1 MVSKAMNIA
10 VDNLSLGY
18 DGHTLFEDVSFEV
31 QSGQKVC
38 IDGPSGCGKSSLLR
52 AMLGFVTPQR
62 GTIAI
67 DNQPVN
73 NKTVW
78 SLRHCI
84 GYVTQEPDLGSQSVL
99 ERIRQPFGYKA
110 NAHLEFN
117 MDTLEAY
124 LDQFK
129 LPRIL
134 LSKQTTDLSGGEKQ
148 RIAII
153 ISLLL
158 DRDLLLLDEP
168 TSALDKESKQVLR
181 DLLANLHKTIVFI
194 SHEDVLLDIKDM
206 TLQLQTAGG
215 CHA

>member
-1 MVSKAMNIA
+1 
-10 VDNLSLGY
+10 
-18 DGHTLFEDVSFEV
+18 
-31 QSGQKVC
+31 
-38 IDGPSGCGKSSLLR
+38 
-52 AMLGFVTPQR
+52 
-62 GTIAI
+62 
-67 DNQPVN
+67 
-73 NKTVW
+73 
-78 SLRHCI
+78 
-84 GYVTQEPDLGSQSVL
+84 
-99 ERIRQPFGYKA
+99 
-110 NAHLEFN
+110 
-117 MDTLEAY
+117 
-124 LDQFK
+124 

>member
-1 MVSKAMNIA
+1 MNISIN
-10 VDNLSLGY
+10 NLTLGY
-18 DGHTLFEDVSFEV
+18 DGHTLFKDLSFEV
-31 QSGQKVC
+31 ESGQKVC

-52 AMLGFVTPQR
+52 AMLGFVRPR
-62 GTIAI
+62 AGSITI
-67 DNQPVN
+67 DTQPVN
-73 NKTVW
+73 HKTVW

-153 ISLLL
+153 IALLL

-168 TSALDKESKQVLR
+168 TSALDKESKRVLR

>member
-1 MVSKAMNIA
+1 MNIN
-10 VDNLSLGY
+10 VDNLTLGY
-18 DGHTLFEDVSFEV
+18 DGHTLFKDLSFEIK
-31 QSGQKVC
+31 SGQKLC
-38 IDGPSGCGKSSLLR
+38 IDGPSGSGKSSLLR
-52 AMLGFVTPQR
+52 AMLGFVRPQS
-62 GTIAI
+62 GSITI

-73 NKTVW
+73 HKTVW

-99 ERIRQPFGYKA
+99 ERICQPFGYKA

-206 TLQLQTAGG
+206 TLQLQAAGG
-215 CHA
+215 FHA

>member
-1 MVSKAMNIA
+1 
-10 VDNLSLGY
+10 LY
-18 DGHTLFEDVSFEV
+18 
-31 QSGQKVC
+31 
-38 IDGPSGCGKSSLLR
+38 
-52 AMLGFVTPQR
+52 
-62 GTIAI
+62 
-67 DNQPVN
+67 
-73 NKTVW
+73 KTVW

-206 TLQLQTAGG
+206 TLQLQAAGG
-215 CHA
+215 FHA

>member
-1 MVSKAMNIA
+1 MNISIN
-10 VDNLSLGY
+10 NLTLGY
-18 DGHTLFEDVSFEV
+18 EGHTLFRGMSFEV
-31 QSGQKVC
+31 KSGHKVC
-38 IDGPSGCGKSSLLR
+38 IDGPSGSGKSSLLR
-52 AMLGFVTPQR
+52 AMLGFVRPR
-62 GTIAI
+62 AGSITI
-67 DNQPVN
+67 DTQPVN
-73 NKTVW
+73 HKTVW

-134 LSKQTTDLSGGEKQ
+134 LSKQTTGLSGGEKQ

-153 ISLLL
+153 IALLL

-215 CHA
+215 GHA

>member
-1 MVSKAMNIA
+1 MNIN
-10 VDNLSLGY
+10 VDNLTLGY
-18 DGHTLFEDVSFEV
+18 DGHTLFKDLSFEIK
-31 QSGQKVC
+31 SGQKLC
-38 IDGPSGCGKSSLLR
+38 IDGPSGSGKSSLLR
-52 AMLGFVTPQR
+52 AMLGFVRPQS
-62 GTIAI
+62 GSITI

>member
-1 MVSKAMNIA
+1 MNIA

>member
-1 MVSKAMNIA
+1 MNIN
-10 VDNLSLGY
+10 VDNLTLGY
-18 DGHTLFEDVSFEV
+18 DGHTLFKDLSFEIK
-31 QSGQKVC
+31 SGQKLC
-38 IDGPSGCGKSSLLR
+38 IDGPSGSGKSSLLR
-52 AMLGFVTPQR
+52 AMLGFVRPQS
-62 GTIAI
+62 GSITI

-73 NKTVW
+73 HKTVW

-110 NAHLEFN
+110 NV
-117 MDTLEAY
+117 DTLEAY

>member
-1 MVSKAMNIA
+1 MNISIN
-10 VDNLSLGY
+10 NLTLGY
-18 DGHTLFEDVSFEV
+18 DGHTLFKDLSFEV
-31 QSGQKVC
+31 ESGQKVC

-52 AMLGFVTPQR
+52 AMLGFVRPR
-62 GTIAI
+62 AGSITI
-67 DNQPVN
+67 DTQPVN
-73 NKTVW
+73 HKTVW

-134 LSKQTTDLSGGEKQ
+134 LSKQTTGLSGGEKQ

-153 ISLLL
+153 IALLL

-168 TSALDKESKQVLR
+168 TSALDKESKRVLR

>member
-1 MVSKAMNIA
+1 MNIN
-10 VDNLSLGY
+10 VDNLTLGY
-18 DGHTLFEDVSFEV
+18 DGHTLFESLSFEIK
-31 QSGQKVC
+31 SGQKVC
-38 IDGPSGCGKSSLLR
+38 IDGPSGSGKSSLLR
-52 AMLGFVTPQR
+52 AMLGFVRPQS
-62 GTIAI
+62 GSITI

-78 SLRHCI
+78 SLRHRI

-206 TLQLQTAGG
+206 TLQLQAAGG
-215 CHA
+215 FHA

>member
-1 MVSKAMNIA
+1 MNISIN
-10 VDNLSLGY
+10 NLTLGY
-18 DGHTLFEDVSFEV
+18 DGHTLFQDMSFEV
-31 QSGQKVC
+31 ESGQKVC
-38 IDGPSGCGKSSLLR
+38 IDGPSGSGKSSLLR
-52 AMLGFVTPQR
+52 AMLGFVQPRAGSITM
-62 GTIAI
+62 
-67 DNQPVN
+67 DNQRVN
-73 NKTVW
+73 DKTVW
-78 SLRHCI
+78 SLRHRI
-84 GYVTQEPDLGSQSVL
+84 GYITQEPDLGSQSVL

-129 LPRIL
+129 LPRKVL
-134 LSKQTTDLSGGEKQ
+134 AKQTSDLSGGEKQ

-153 ISLLL
+153 IALLL

>member
-1 MVSKAMNIA
+1 MNIN
-10 VDNLSLGY
+10 VDNLTLGY
-18 DGHTLFEDVSFEV
+18 DGHTLFKDLSFEIK
-31 QSGQKVC
+31 SGQKLC
-38 IDGPSGCGKSSLLR
+38 IDGPSGSGKSSLLR
-52 AMLGFVTPQR
+52 AMLGFVRPQS
-62 GTIAI
+62 GSITI

-73 NKTVW
+73 HKTVW

>member
-1 MVSKAMNIA
+1 MNIN
-10 VDNLSLGY
+10 VDNLTLGY
-18 DGHTLFEDVSFEV
+18 DGHTLFKDLSFEIK
-31 QSGQKVC
+31 SGQKLC
-38 IDGPSGCGKSSLLR
+38 IDGPSGSGKSSLLR
-52 AMLGFVTPQR
+52 AMLGFVRPQS
-62 GTIAI
+62 GSITI

-73 NKTVW
+73 HKTVW

-99 ERIRQPFGYKA
+99 ERIRQPFGYKANA

-206 TLQLQTAGG
+206 TLQLQ
-215 CHA
+215 